1 MAQNV
6 YRSVSK
12 NRSVPRRSERA
23 RPAGLRREARGLSD
37 DQRLSLKRWIAVLGL
52 LPLGLVTALTLVEMF
67 WRALVR
73 LDFWRSEPLVF
84 FMLGGAAWWLAY
96 LGGLRPMHTYVFGH
110 EVSHLL
116 MARAFG
122 GKIYDWNHGAA
133 GGYVETDKANTWIT
147 LAPYLIPLYA
157 LGVLALFGIAALF
170 WDLNVLVTVDA
181 RLVVFSFKPVWLFY
195 VLLGLTWW
203 FHATYTC
210 KTVAMAQSDLQR
222 NGEFFSM
229 LLIFLVNVLLLALLL
244 IAASSSPGLGLAE
257 VGRCWLATAVA
268 LWDFTLGR
276 FW

>member
-12 NRSVPRRSERA
+12 SRSGPSRSERA
-23 RPAGLRREARGLSD
+23 RPAGLRRESRGLSD
-37 DQRLSLKRWIAVLGL
+37 EQRRSLKRWIAVLGL
-52 LPLGLVTALTLVEMF
+52 LPLGLVTGLTVVEMF

-110 EVSHLL
+110 EVTHLL

-170 WDLNVLVTVDA
+170 WDLNALVTVDA
-181 RLVVFSFKPVWLFY
+181 RLLVIDELALGLHPSLLKPLFASIRTIVGHERAAVIVNEDVRASPEFADRFY
-195 VLLGLTWW
+195 VLRDG
-203 FHATYTC
+203 
-210 KTVAMAQSDLQR
+210 KV
-222 NGEFFSM
+222 GETGDTRE
-229 LLIFLVNVLLLALLL
+229 LE
-244 IAASSSPGLGLAE
+244 AAG
-257 VGRCWLATAVA
+257 VG
-268 LWDFTLGR
+268 G
-276 FW
+276 